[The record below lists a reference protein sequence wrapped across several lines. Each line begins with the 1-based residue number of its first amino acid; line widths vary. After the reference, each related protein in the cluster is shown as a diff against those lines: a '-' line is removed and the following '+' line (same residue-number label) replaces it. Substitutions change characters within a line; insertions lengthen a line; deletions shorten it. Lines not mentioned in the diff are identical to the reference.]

1 MTKKKKE
8 KYETLI
14 VKLAEIKYL
23 LKMLSIDTE
32 IIDNLLDEIRERKEL
47 DKINS
52 NKKPNQTK
60 SIPSCY
66 VESVQIKNL
75 INKLKVYKTSET
87 TLNKIINK
95 FNVLNKTLE
104 NKPHWKLNSQ
114 EEK

>member
-47 DKINS
+47 DKIN
-52 NKKPNQTK
+52 
-60 SIPSCY
+60 
-66 VESVQIKNL
+66 
-75 INKLKVYKTSET
+75 
-87 TLNKIINK
+87 
-95 FNVLNKTLE
+95 
-104 NKPHWKLNSQ
+104 
-114 EEK
+114 